1 MTTPITARTSR
12 LRRSKWPAAR
22 QHKFSPRDLQTSKSS
37 DVTLLLTGCSFNV
50 KRGHFR
56 VLPCKMVVSLAPTI
70 NALTQAQRARLQM
83 TETRERMRNG
93 VHVAALP
100 PGLVNL
106 GDAARQRAGNASH
119 AGSRKCSRHRRRQQH
134 QHVLQYVVS
143 IKQHVAS
150 ARIAEGPGAL
160 RIVKQGCHNATGRAE
175 ARPVAVTDPLAAPG
189 RAG

>member
-1 MTTPITARTSR
+1 M
-12 LRRSKWPAAR
+12 
-22 QHKFSPRDLQTSKSS
+22 
-37 DVTLLLTGCSFNV
+37 
-50 KRGHFR
+50 
-56 VLPCKMVVSLAPTI
+56 APTI
-70 NALTQAQRARLQM
+70 NELTQAQRARLQM

-134 QHVLQYVVS
+134 HHVLQYVVS

-150 ARIAEGPGAL
+150 ARIAEGHGAL
-160 RIVKQGCHNATGRAE
+160 RIVSKAGLPQCNRARRSTPCCRYRSAGRTWPRRLIAT
-175 ARPVAVTDPLAAPG
+175 LNY
-189 RAG
+189 